1 MDTREKLIS
10 ARVGML
16 ALADELQN
24 ISRACQ
30 VAGISRSHFSEIK
43 TAFEKYGRDGLAP
56 AVRRR
61 PRMPNETPMEL
72 VQRILQMTLDFPTYS
87 YVRMSQ
93 QLRLIGVPASPAQV
107 RGVWQRE
114 GLLKRFDRLLWL
126 EKQSAATGGP
136 LTEQVKKLLAKHQRE
151 ALDPQSHLEAPY
163 PGYLG
168 CIDTYFVGTLKG
180 IGRIYAQNFIDANS
194 AVAFSKLYLSKLP
207 MTAVDL
213 LHDRVLP
220 FYDAQGVAL
229 ERILS
234 DNGREYCGRP
244 LHHPF
249 ELYCLVQQIQH
260 RTTKVGSPETNGMVE
275 RFHRTLKDEF
285 FSLAYRRKH
294 YDSVEALQADLDA
307 FVAFYN
313 ASRAHHGYRTQGRT
327 PLQTFADHLGRAEVV
342 PLAA

>member
-30 VAGISRSHFSEIK
+30 VAGISRSHFYEIK

-56 AVRRR
+56 QVRRR
-61 PRMPNETPMEL
+61 PRMPNETPVEL
-72 VQRILQMTLDFPTYS
+72 VQRILQMTLEFPTYS
-87 YVRMSQ
+87 YVRISQ
-93 QLRLIGVPASPAQV
+93 QLRLVGVPVSPSQV
-107 RGVWQRE
+107 RGVWARD

-126 EKQSAATGGP
+126 ERRMAASGGP
-136 LTEQVKKLLAKHQRE
+136 LTEQVKRLLAKHQRDT
-151 ALDPQSHLEAPY
+151 LDPQSSIEAPT

-168 CIDTYFVGTLKG
+168 CLDTYFVGTLKG
-180 IGRIYAQNFIDANS
+180 IGRIYAQNFIDANC

-220 FYDAQGVAL
+220 FYDAHGVAL
-229 ERILS
+229 ERVLT

-249 ELYCLVQQIQH
+249 ELYCTVQQIQH
-260 RTTKVGSPETNGMVE
+260 RTTKVGSPETNGMAE

-285 FSLAYRRKH
+285 FSLAYRRKL

-307 FVAFYN
+307 FLTFYN
-313 ASRAHHGYRTQGRT
+313 EGRAHHGYRTQGRT
-327 PLQTFADHLGRAEVV
+327 PAQTFTDHLARPEVA
-342 PLAA
+342 PIAA

>member
-229 ERILS
+229 
-234 DNGREYCGRP
+234 D
-244 LHHPF
+244 
-249 ELYCLVQQIQH
+249 
-260 RTTKVGSPETNGMVE
+260 
-275 RFHRTLKDEF
+275 
-285 FSLAYRRKH
+285 
-294 YDSVEALQADLDA
+294 VEAK
-307 FVAFYN
+307 
-313 ASRAHHGYRTQGRT
+313 
-327 PLQTFADHLGRAEVV
+327 EVV
-342 PLAA
+342 HRG